1 MATAQ
6 YRSEVWCPDNGDG
19 TYTNPVI
26 NADYSDPDVC
36 VGGPSGE
43 DYYMTA
49 SSFQCTPGL
58 PILHSRDLVN
68 WEIVGYALKELYT
81 GFPELIKHF
90 STPQHGNGVWA
101 PSIRYHD
108 GEYYIYWGDPDF
120 GVFMV
125 KTRGGDPAG
134 EWEAPVCVIEGKGYI
149 DTCPLWDDDGR
160 CYLVNGWANSRAK
173 FASVLTVREL
183 SADGTKAIGQPVIV
197 FDGNGTEN
205 RTCEGPK
212 FYKRDGWYWIMCP
225 AGGVPTGFQL
235 AMRSKSPYGPYEH
248 KIVLAQ
254 GKTNINGPHQGG
266 WVHTKFG
273 EDWFLHFQDK
283 EAYGRVVH
291 LQPVDWSS
299 GWPIM
304 GKKGEPVTTYNKPIT
319 NNQYPI
325 TNNQYPITNNQY
337 PITNNQYPIT
347 NNQYPITNPVESDEF
362 NYVGG
367 DLQSVGGDLQSPTI
381 GKQWQWQAN
390 YDEKFGVPTAFGTFR
405 IYTHKLEEG
414 WKNLWL
420 VPNMLLQKT
429 PADRFTVT
437 TKFRFTSKADGQFG
451 GLIMMGLDYSA
462 LVVKRVT
469 PPSGET
475 AGAFQLIQMTCK
487 AADKGKPQTETVL
500 ATLKPTAED
509 KTDYKPGIHEDIFLR
524 FTVDDSKLHFSY
536 SLDGKKFQPCG
547 EEFRMREG
555 KWIGA
560 KFGFVSAE
568 TNPSADRGW
577 VEADWIRVTK

>member
-1 MATAQ
+1 M
-6 YRSEVWCPDNGDG
+6 
-19 TYTNPVI
+19 
-26 NADYSDPDVC
+26 
-36 VGGPSGE
+36 
-43 DYYMTA
+43 
-49 SSFQCTPGL
+49 
-58 PILHSRDLVN
+58 
-68 WEIVGYALKELYT
+68 
-81 GFPELIKHF
+81 
-90 STPQHGNGVWA
+90 
-101 PSIRYHD
+101 
-108 GEYYIYWGDPDF
+108 
-120 GVFMV
+120 
-125 KTRGGDPAG
+125 
-134 EWEAPVCVIEGKGYI
+134 
-149 DTCPLWDDDGR
+149 
-160 CYLVNGWANSRAK
+160 
-173 FASVLTVREL
+173 
-183 SADGTKAIGQPVIV
+183 
-197 FDGNGTEN
+197 
-205 RTCEGPK
+205 
-212 FYKRDGWYWIMCP
+212 
-225 AGGVPTGFQL
+225 
-235 AMRSKSPYGPYEH
+235 
-248 KIVLAQ
+248 
-254 GKTNINGPHQGG
+254 
-266 WVHTKFG
+266 
-273 EDWFLHFQDK
+273 
-283 EAYGRVVH
+283 
-291 LQPVDWSS
+291 
-299 GWPIM
+299 
-304 GKKGEPVTTYNKPIT
+304 
-319 NNQYPI
+319 
-325 TNNQYPITNNQY
+325 
-337 PITNNQYPIT
+337 
-347 NNQYPITNPVESDEF
+347 
-362 NYVGG
+362 
-367 DLQSVGGDLQSPTI
+367 QSVGGDLQSPTI

>member
-1 MATAQ
+1 MKHMLTLKGCLCMAAFLPLMATAQ

-36 VGGPSGE
+36 VGPSGE

-49 SSFQCTPGL
+49 SSFQCAPGL
-58 PILHSRDLVN
+58 PILHSSDLVN

-81 GFPELIKHF
+81 GFPELIEHF
-90 STPQHGNGVWA
+90 NTPQHGNGVWA

-108 GEYYIYWGDPDF
+108 GEYYIYWGDPDY

-125 KTRGGDPAG
+125 KTRGGNPAG

-149 DTCPLWDDDGR
+149 DTTPLWDDDGR

-173 FASVLTVREL
+173 YASVLTVREL
-183 SADGTKAIGQPVIV
+183 SKDGTRAIGQPVIV

-225 AGGVPTGFQL
+225 AGGVPEGFQL

-248 KIVLAQ
+248 KIVLQQ
-254 GKTNINGPHQGG
+254 GKSPVNGPHQGG

-291 LQPVDWSS
+291 LQPVDWST

-304 GKKGEPVTTYNKPIT
+304 GKKGEPVVTYKKPQSSTATIVT
-319 NNQYPI
+319 
-325 TNNQYPITNNQY
+325 
-337 PITNNQYPIT
+337 
-347 NNQYPITNPVESDEF
+347 PVESDEF
-362 NYVGG
+362 NGMM
-367 DLQSVGGDLQSPTI
+367 I

-405 IYTHKLEEG
+405 IYTQKLEKD

-429 PADRFTVT
+429 PADQFTAT
-437 TKFRFTSKADGQFG
+437 TKIRFTSKADGQFG
-451 GLIMMGLDYSA
+451 GLIMFGLDYSA
-462 LVVKRVT
+462 LVVKRLG
-469 PPSGET
+469 GE
-475 AGAFQLIQMTCK
+475 FQLVQMTCK
-487 AADKGKPQTETVL
+487 AADKGKPQSENVL

-509 KTDYKPGIHEDIFLR
+509 KTDYKPGIHEDIYLR
-524 FTVDDSKLHFSY
+524 LKVSNTEAGQPHGGKPMVHFSY
-536 SLDGKKFQPCG
+536 SLDGKKWTDCG
-547 EEFRMREG
+547 DAFEMRQG
-555 KWIGA
+555 KWVGA

-568 TNPSADRGW
+568 TDSNADRGW
-577 VEADWIRVTK
+577 VEADWIRISK

>member
-1 MATAQ
+1 MKKVLSSLAVLLLCCAAGVAQ
-6 YRSEVWCPDNGDG
+6 NISEVWCPDNGDG

-36 VGGPSGE
+36 VGPSGE

-58 PILHSRDLVN
+58 PILHSKDLVN
-68 WEIVGYALKELYT
+68 WEIINYAIGNLYE
-81 GFPELIKHF
+81 GDCKMLEHF
-90 STPQHGNGVWA
+90 SKPQHGNGVWA

-108 GEYYIYWGDPDF
+108 EQYYIYWGDPDF
-120 GVFMV
+120 GVYMV
-125 KTRGGDPAG
+125 KTVNGDPAG
-134 EWEAPVCVIEGKGYI
+134 EWTKPYCVIKGTGYI
-149 DTCPLWDDDGR
+149 DTTPLWDEDGR
-160 CYLVNGWANSRAK
+160 CYLVNGWANSRTK
-173 FASVLTVREL
+173 YASVLTVREM
-183 SADGTKAIGQPVIV
+183 SADGMRPIGQPVIV

-225 AGGVPTGFQL
+225 AGGVPEGFQL

-266 WVHTKFG
+266 WVHTKYG

-291 LQPVDWSS
+291 LNPVDWST

-304 GKKGEPVTTYNKPIT
+304 GKKGEPVTTFRKPKALLHSSLFT
-319 NNQYPI
+319 LHS
-325 TNNQYPITNNQY
+325 
-337 PITNNQYPIT
+337 
-347 NNQYPITNPVESDEF
+347 SDEF
-362 NYVGG
+362 NASE
-367 DLQSVGGDLQSPTI
+367 L
-381 GKQWQWQAN
+381 GKQWQWHAN
-390 YDEKFGVPTAFGTFR
+390 YDEKFGTATAFGTYR
-405 IYTHKLEEG
+405 IYTYKLSDG
-414 WKNLWL
+414 WKNFWE

-429 PADRFTVT
+429 PADEFTVT
-437 TKFRFTSKADGQFG
+437 TKVRFTSKADGQFG

-462 LVVKRVT
+462 LVVKRV
-469 PPSGET
+469 GKE
-475 AGAFQLIQMTCK
+475 FQLVQMTCMQ
-487 AADKGKPQTETVL
+487 ADKGKPQTETVL

-509 KTDYKPGIHEDIFLR
+509 KIDYKPGIHEDIYLR
-524 FTVDDSKLHFSY
+524 LQVTLPDAAKLKNRNGGYEGKPIVSFSY
-536 SLDGKKFQPCG
+536 SLDGKRFTDCGEKFQ
-547 EEFRMREG
+547 MRQG

-560 KFGFVSAE
+560 KFGYISAE
-568 TNPSADRGW
+568 TDAKADRGW
-577 VEADWIRVTK
+577 LDTDWIRITK